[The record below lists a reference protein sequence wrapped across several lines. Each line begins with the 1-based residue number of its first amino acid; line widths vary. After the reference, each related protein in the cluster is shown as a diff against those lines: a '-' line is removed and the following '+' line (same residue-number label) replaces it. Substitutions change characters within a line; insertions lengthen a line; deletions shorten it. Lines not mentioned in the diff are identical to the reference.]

1 MTAAGGSNAFF
12 LSGGGVMA
20 CAGIGVG
27 PLICWGIMEE
37 IGLNRRQLSG
47 LVGDAM
53 SLVDILTIINCSLLN
68 LNQIIQNP
76 L

>member
-47 LVGDAM
+47 LVGDA
-53 SLVDILTIINCSLLN
+53 
-68 LNQIIQNP
+68 
-76 L
+76 